1 MLCEW
6 LAVVMVAGVLMVRMG
21 VCECVLHR
29 GCMERRSGHMGTCCC
44 RKASVLCVQ
53 PDGSLALYKEER
65 GGHFDPVASP
75 SLADC

>member
-29 GCMERRSGHMGTCCC
+29 GCMERRSGRMGTAAVE
-44 RKASVLCVQ
+44 RPVFCVSSQ
-53 PDGSLALYKEER
+53 MARLHCTKRREAGTLTQLL
-65 GGHFDPVASP
+65 H
-75 SLADC
+75 LL